1 MIIFT
6 SNLDKTNYK
15 DKIPAPIISRFSMLY
30 NFNDISTEEKN
41 KFIEHRIKQLIS
53 KYYEKYKIEVN
64 YENIINKMDISMII
78 SLNDLR
84 QMNRIIRKE
93 FLNFIKDIDE

>member
-1 MIIFT
+1 
-6 SNLDKTNYK
+6 
-15 DKIPAPIISRFSMLY
+15 MLY
-30 NFNDISTEEKN
+30 NFNDISIEEKN
-41 KFIEHRIKQLIS
+41 KFIEYRIKQLIS
-53 KYYEKYKIEVN
+53 KYFEKYKIEVN
-64 YENIINKMDISMII
+64 YENIINKMDINLII

>member
-1 MIIFT
+1 MLTKIFLLNKCQT
-6 SNLDKTNYK
+6 S
-15 DKIPAPIISRFSMLY
+15 
-30 NFNDISTEEKN
+30 EKN

-64 YENIINKMDISMII
+64 YENVINKMDISMII